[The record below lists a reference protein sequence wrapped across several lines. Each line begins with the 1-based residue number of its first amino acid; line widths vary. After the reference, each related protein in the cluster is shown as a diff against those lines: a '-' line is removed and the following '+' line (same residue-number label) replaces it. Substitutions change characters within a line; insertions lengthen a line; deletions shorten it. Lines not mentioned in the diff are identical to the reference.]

1 MPDVMFPPPP
11 QSPTQS
17 PPLPPTTP
25 ENKTKMAAIRATE
38 KAIRLKYIAL
48 FDRVIDDVE
57 KILHDVLKKL
67 KEEPIDD
74 NASLR
79 QRAQS
84 MNNIVDYFK
93 ELAASFEKDAAK
105 ILKDCGK
112 TFEQRLKS
120 MGVNVTSEMQ
130 ELNKTLAEAV
140 KSRREAIAGKGD
152 NGAH

>member
-11 QSPTQS
+11 PS
-17 PPLPPTTP
+17 PPQTPPPPPNTP
-25 ENKTKMAAIRATE
+25 ENKMKMAAVRAAE

-67 KEEPIDD
+67 KGEPIDD

-84 MNNIVDYFK
+84 MNKIVDYFK
-93 ELAASFEKDAAK
+93 GLAANFEKDAAK
-105 ILKDCGK
+105 ILKNCGK
-112 TFEQRLKS
+112 TIEQRLKEI
-120 MGVNVTSEMQ
+120 GVNATPEMQ
-130 ELNKTLAEAV
+130 KLNKDLGEALA
-140 KSRREAIAGKGD
+140 SRRKALAGEED
-152 NGAH
+152 DAAN